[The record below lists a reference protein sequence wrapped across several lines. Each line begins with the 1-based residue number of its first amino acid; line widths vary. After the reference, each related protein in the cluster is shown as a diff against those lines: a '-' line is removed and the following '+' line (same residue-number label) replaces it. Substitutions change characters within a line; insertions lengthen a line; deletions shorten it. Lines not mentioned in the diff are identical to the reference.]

1 MPLIYSLVSRG
12 VHVLAEYTENGLT
25 GNFST
30 VSRVLLKKIPT
41 DKDSKQSLMYDKY
54 VFHYDCEEG
63 IVYLV
68 MSDTE
73 FSRSLAFTYLTDIK
87 QRFQNT
93 YGDRAK
99 TAIAF
104 AFNADFSRVLQSQME
119 RINSNSEDPKIS
131 AIKGQLSEVKDNM
144 VNNIDKV
151 LLRGEKIEL
160 LVDKSESL
168 EQHAFKFQRAS
179 KGLKRTM
186 CLKNAKWT
194 AVILVILALII
205 LFICMGICGAN
216 FDKCK

>member
-1 MPLIYSLVSRG
+1 MPLIYALVSRD
-12 VHVLAEYTENGLT
+12 VHVLAEYTEHGLT

-30 VSRVLLKKIPT
+30 VSRVLLKKIPP
-41 DKDSKQSLMYDKY
+41 DQDNKQSLMYDKY
-54 VFHYDCEEG
+54 VFHYDCSDG
-63 IVYLV
+63 LIYLV
-68 MSDTE
+68 MSDQE
-73 FSRSLAFTYLTDIK
+73 FSRSLAFQYLSEIK
-87 QRFQNT
+87 DRFLHQ

-104 AFNADFSRVLQSQME
+104 AFNADFSKILQLQME
-119 RINSNSEDPKIS
+119 KINNSASDPKIA
-131 AIKGQLSEVKDNM
+131 AIRGQIAEVKDNM

-160 LVDKSESL
+160 LVDKSEGL

-194 AVILVILALII
+194 VVIIIILALII
-205 LFICMGICGAN
+205 LFICMGICGAK
-216 FDKCK
+216 FDQC